1 MRSLI
6 YSIAIALFFNVN
18 CFAQTYGL
26 TFSSHEVVLEKRTNL
41 DLSPDDSLCFSKNF
55 DLGFDINFIPNHQT
69 YFGYVIR
76 IINGNE
82 QNIDLIYDQKTSLF
96 KVIIGERFSGI
107 SFKIDSPQ
115 LYKVWP
121 RVTLAID
128 FETNVLECLV
138 NGKSAG
144 KSNLK
149 VKNPCFKFLWG

>member
-1 MRSLI
+1 MWRLI
-6 YSIAIALFFNVN
+6 NSIAFVILVNVN

-26 TFSSHEVVLEKRTNL
+26 TFSSHEVVLEKRTTL

-96 KVIIGERFSGI
+96 KVIIGEKFSGI
-107 SFKIDSPQ
+107 SFMIDSLK
-115 LYKVWP
+115 LYNSWS
-121 RVTLAID
+121 RLNLSFD
-128 FETNVLECLV
+128 LEKNALTCLV
-138 NGKSAG
+138 NGRKAG
-144 KSNLK
+144 RCVLNL
-149 VKNPCFKFLWG
+149 